1 MSTRIVPAVIP
12 FSACRVAG
20 GRPRYWRWWLSTL
33 VILLSACAGVGSG
46 SGGAQLAG
54 RTFLSTAVTGH
65 TLVEG
70 TQLSLSFP
78 EAGKISAR
86 AGCNQL
92 FGGVSFDGDRM
103 KVSELGSTDMG
114 CELTRMDQ
122 DQWFA
127 GFLKAG
133 PKFALNGDELVLTG
147 DKETIKLL
155 DREKAQPDRPLE
167 GTRWVLESLID
178 GQAVSSVPQGV
189 EAFLQFEGDRVTGNA
204 GCNQMSG
211 KAVQSPDSITFSNV
225 VTTKMACVG
234 DRGSV
239 EGVVLGVLDG
249 KVAMRIDG
257 DLLELKHPSGT
268 GLQYR
273 SASEPRPKS
282 S

>member
-1 MSTRIVPAVIP
+1 MA
-12 FSACRVAG
+12 
-20 GRPRYWRWWLSTL
+20 L
-33 VILLSACAGVGSG
+33 LLSACAGMG
-46 SGGAQLAG
+46 SGGGGAPLAG
-54 RTFLSTAVTGH
+54 RAFLSTAVTGH

-70 TQLSLSFP
+70 TRLELSFP
-78 EAGKISAR
+78 EEGKLSAR

-92 FGGVSFDGDRM
+92 FGDVSFDGDRM

-114 CELTRMDQ
+114 CEQARMDQ

-133 PKFALNGDELVLTG
+133 PKFALTGDELVLTG
-147 DKETIKLL
+147 DKEMIKFL
-155 DREKAQPDRPLE
+155 DREKAQPDRPLV
-167 GTRWVLESLID
+167 GIRWVLESLID

-189 EAFLQFEGDRVTGNA
+189 EAFLEFEGDRVTGNA
-204 GCNQMSG
+204 GCNQLSG
-211 KAVQSPDSITFSNV
+211 KAVQSPGAITFSSV
-225 VTTKMACVG
+225 VTTKMACMG

-249 KVAMRIDG
+249 KVAMRIDA

-273 SASEPRPKS
+273 SASEPRPKAS
-282 S
+282 